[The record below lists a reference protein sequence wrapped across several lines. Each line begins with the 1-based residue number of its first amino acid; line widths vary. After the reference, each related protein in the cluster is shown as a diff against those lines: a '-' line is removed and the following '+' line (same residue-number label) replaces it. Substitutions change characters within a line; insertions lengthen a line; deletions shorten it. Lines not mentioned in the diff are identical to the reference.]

1 MTAASCV
8 VLPIWAHND
17 SEIFFHFFFFFT
29 RRLVVEKKIFL
40 LFGETGMWLGTD
52 TTHTGSQVDR
62 RDQTMFEYRLISL
75 SLSPW
80 LGTAPL
86 YIPFRHE
93 RVYFIKINT
102 NQDRWFFCCVLFFC
116 SRVCV
121 WCFSCVVRIFFFP
134 FRCRLLDCAAVSR
147 QIGLCEPVI
156 CRQNANRC
164 MCSRVWCEFVL
175 YHYAISRICMYHARN
190 ALIDNSSRR

>member
-1 MTAASCV
+1 
-8 VLPIWAHND
+8 
-17 SEIFFHFFFFFT
+17 
-29 RRLVVEKKIFL
+29 
-40 LFGETGMWLGTD
+40 MWLGTD
-52 TTHTGSQVDR
+52 TTHTGSHVDR

-121 WCFSCVVRIFFFP
+121 CDVLAAWCEYFFFLFGAACSIAP
-134 FRCRLLDCAAVSR
+134 QSAVKSDCVSR
-147 QIGLCEPVI
+147 LSVGKMPIAACVHVCDVSLCCI
-156 CRQNANRC
+156 TMRF
-164 MCSRVWCEFVL
+164 RVFV
-175 YHYAISRICMYHARN
+175 CTTHAMR
-190 ALIDNSSRR
+190 